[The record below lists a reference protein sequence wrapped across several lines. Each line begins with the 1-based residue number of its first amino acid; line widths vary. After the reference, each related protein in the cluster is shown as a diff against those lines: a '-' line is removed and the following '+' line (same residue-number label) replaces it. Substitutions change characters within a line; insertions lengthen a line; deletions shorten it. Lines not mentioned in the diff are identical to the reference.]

1 MNGRNCLAKNLVLP
15 LAIVIF
21 AGACSSRVEYE
32 PLRAEPSAGA
42 MNINTATTEELE
54 ELPGVGRK
62 TAETIVNFRTDS
74 GPFRRV
80 EHLMLIRGISERRFV
95 ELKPLVRV
103 E

>member
-42 MNINTATTEELE
+42 ININTATTGELE
-54 ELPGVGRK
+54 KLPGIGRA
-62 TAETIVNFRTDS
+62 TAEAIIAHRTEN

-95 ELKPLVRV
+95 ELRPLLRV